1 MEYYVDFAAQSGFPY
16 MLLDAGWA
24 NGRDITKLRGN
35 VDVPELVSY
44 ATTKH
49 VKVWI
54 WLHSVSVMNEMKEAF
69 PLFEKWGVAGVKI
82 DFVNRD
88 DQEGIKFYYDV
99 AREAAEHHLM
109 VDFHGASKPWGI
121 ERTYPNVLSYEAVLG
136 MEQNKAGRR
145 DSPIDRTVFP
155 FTRMLAGPLDYT
167 PGGFNNV
174 TDDNFIS
181 RGVSPMVMGTR
192 AQQLALYVVFQT
204 PIQMVSDSPQAYANQ
219 PAFKFIHDVPT
230 AWDTMRVLNG
240 EPGEFVTIARSHG
253 NEWYVGSITNWTPR
267 ELQVPL
273 NFLGTGRYIAEIY
286 QDAADA
292 GTNPKNVTIRR
303 QIVYKGEE
311 LTLHLATGGGCAIR
325 LIPEGGK

>member
-1 MEYYVDFAAQSGFPY
+1 
-16 MLLDAGWA
+16 
-24 NGRDITKLRGN
+24 
-35 VDVPELVSY
+35 
-44 ATTKH
+44 
-49 VKVWI
+49 
-54 WLHSVSVMNEMKEAF
+54 
-69 PLFEKWGVAGVKI
+69 
-82 DFVNRD
+82 
-88 DQEGIKFYYDV
+88 
-99 AREAAEHHLM
+99 
-109 VDFHGASKPWGI
+109 
-121 ERTYPNVLSYEAVLG
+121 
-136 MEQNKAGRR
+136 
-145 DSPIDRTVFP
+145 
-155 FTRMLAGPLDYT
+155 MLAGPLDYT

-253 NEWYVGSITNWTPR
+253 NEWYVGSITNWIPR